1 MRSRV
6 TLHHVEAF
14 VCVAELLSFRK
25 AALRLHMSQ
34 PALSRCIQ
42 GAEDALETR
51 LFDRDTRNVRLT
63 PSGMEFLPIARRL
76 LLEFQTSLDE
86 VSEYLGG
93 DRGRLVIA
101 ALPSISATILP
112 DVVCQF
118 AQLWP
123 SVQVAIQA
131 PHSQV
136 VIDLV
141 AEGHA
146 DVGLALKPPKPDKV
160 LYEHLLDDEFVLICS
175 PEHPLARETSCSWK
189 VFGEYPFIALSPTT
203 SMWML
208 TQMVFRQLHM
218 DVKPAYEMG
227 GLPLTGKLIAA
238 GLGITAIPRLVL
250 PQMGDQDVCVIPLES
265 PVLERSLGILTRKG
279 RTASVAANNFLKL
292 LRQTVNGP
300 GRQAPL
306 AE

>member
-1 MRSRV
+1 MRSRL

-14 VCVAELLSFRK
+14 ACVAELLSFRK
-25 AALRLHMSQ
+25 AAQRLHMSQ

-42 GAEDALETR
+42 GAEDALGTR

-63 PSGMEFLPIARRL
+63 PAGTEFLPIARRL
-76 LLEFQTSLDE
+76 LLEFHASLDE

-93 DRGRLVIA
+93 DRGKLVIA
-101 ALPSISATILP
+101 ALPSIGAALLP

-118 AQLWP
+118 ARLWP
-123 SVQVAIQA
+123 SVQVTIQA

-141 AEGHA
+141 ADGQA
-146 DVGLALKPPKPDKV
+146 DIGIALKPPKPDKV
-160 LYEHLLDDEFVLICS
+160 LYEHLLDDEFVLVCS
-175 PEHPLARETSCSWK
+175 PDHPLAGETSCSWQ
-189 VFGEYPFIALSPTT
+189 VFAEHPFIALSPTT

-208 TQMVFRQLHM
+208 TQRMFRQLHM

-250 PQMGDQDVCVIPLES
+250 PQMGQPDVRVIPLHA
-265 PVLERSLGILTRKG
+265 PVLQRSLGILTREG
-279 RTASVAANNFLKL
+279 RTASVPANNFLKL
-292 LRQTVNGP
+292 LREAVSHSSQ
-300 GRQAPL
+300 QAST
-306 AE
+306 E

>member
-25 AALRLHMSQ
+25 AAQRLHMSQ

-42 GAEDALETR
+42 GAEEALGAR
-51 LFDRDTRNVRLT
+51 LFDRNTRNVRLT
-63 PSGMEFLPIARRL
+63 PSGTEFLPIARRL
-76 LLEFQTSLDE
+76 LLEFQASLDE

-101 ALPSISATILP
+101 ALPSISATLLP

-141 AEGHA
+141 AEGQA
-146 DVGLALKPPKPDKV
+146 DIGIALKPPRSEKV
-160 LYEHLLDDEFVLICS
+160 LYEHLLDDEFILVCS
-175 PEHPLARETSCSWK
+175 PDHPLARETSCSWK

-218 DVKPAYEMG
+218 DVKPAYETG

-265 PVLERSLGILTRKG
+265 PVLERSLGILTRAG
-279 RTASVAANNFLKL
+279 RTTSVPATNFLKL
-292 LRQTVNGP
+292 LRQAADGP
-300 GRQAPL
+300 GRQAFTG
-306 AE
+306 